1 MILRRVIAHVGRQE
15 WTAIGIDLVI
25 VVLGV
30 FIGIQVSNWNVERET
45 NARGAVFAERLQADL
60 REEAWYYQ
68 LQIEYNRDVLANAE
82 RAVAGLSG
90 KSAASNESLLI
101 NAYRATQYKQR
112 ARRRST
118 YDELVSTGAIGL
130 IKSETLRDT
139 ALQVYNFYTL
149 DNIAMEGKQS
159 LYREAFRMSLP
170 NEIQRALGKNCGD
183 HYATAGDYEGLHDLI
198 DYPCSTGLPAEAIDG
213 AMTALR
219 ANMTLVPLLRL
230 RIADI
235 ETRLVDLT
243 GNNREILKGLQAIAA
258 ERR

>member
-1 MILRRVIAHVGRQE
+1 MF
-15 WTAIGIDLVI
+15 GIELVI
-25 VVLGV
+25 VILGV

-45 NARGAVFAERLQADL
+45 NARGAIFAERLKADL

-68 LQIEYNRDVLANAE
+68 LQIEYTRDVLASAE

-90 KSAASNESLLI
+90 KSTGSNEALLI

-118 YDELVSTGAIGL
+118 YDELVSTGALGL
-130 IKSETLRDT
+130 IKSAMLRDT

-149 DNIAMEGKQS
+149 DNIAMEGRQS
-159 LYREAFRMSLP
+159 RYREAFRMSLP
-170 NEIQRALGKNCGD
+170 NEVQRALARNCGD
-183 HYATAGDYEGLHDLI
+183 RYVSPGDYKALDGLI
-198 DYPCSTGLPAEAIDG
+198 DYPCSTGLPAKAIDE
-213 AMTALR
+213 AVTVLR
-219 ANMTLVPLLRL
+219 ANAALVPLLRL

-235 ETRLVDLT
+235 ETRLIDLT
-243 GNNREILKGLQAIAA
+243 GNNREIRKGLQSIAA